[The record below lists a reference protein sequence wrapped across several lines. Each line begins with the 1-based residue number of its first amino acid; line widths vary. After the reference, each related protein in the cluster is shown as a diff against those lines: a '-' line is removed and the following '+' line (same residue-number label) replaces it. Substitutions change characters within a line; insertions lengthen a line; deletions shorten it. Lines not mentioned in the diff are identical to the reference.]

1 MSASD
6 STALIDR
13 RPTIAS
19 ELFSG
24 TLWLLRECIRL
35 PVFLP
40 LAILEP
46 IVTFTLG
53 SLALLGVLTALFWRL
68 VGPPHFPFVSM
79 LLISLGFG
87 LLSAAYQALV
97 RFLSR

>member
-1 MSASD
+1 MNSSD
-6 STALIDR
+6 PTVLIGR
-13 RPTIAS
+13 RPTITS
-19 ELFSG
+19 DLFSC
-24 TLWLLRECIRL
+24 TLWLLRECVRF
-35 PVFLP
+35 PVFLL

-46 IVTFTLG
+46 VVTFTLG
-53 SLALLGVLTALFWRL
+53 SLALLGVLTALLWRL

-79 LLISLGFG
+79 LLISLGLG